1 MLEKIGA
8 FLDKVDNICMGCTS
22 YCSVAR
28 GGFVPYNKT

>member
-8 FLDKVDNICMGCTS
+8 FLDKVDNIVWGAP
-22 YCSVAR
+22 CSVAR